1 VTITDAMEA
10 GALKAFGTVGHR
22 SLLAAQAGMDLMLC
36 SGQRV
41 SEGTQA
47 LDALESG
54 YRNGQLNQVVFKT
67 SVQRILALR
76 TSLHS

>member
-1 VTITDAMEA
+1 
-10 GALKAFGTVGHR
+10 
-22 SLLAAQAGMDLMLC
+22 MDLMLC